1 MTAPPLRV
9 AVVGAG
15 YLGRFHALKYA
26 ALEGFELVGVVDPDH
41 GRVQAV
47 ARETGAEP
55 LSDYRSLAGRV
66 DAVSIVVPTQ
76 LHHEVGSHFLD
87 RGVHVLLE
95 KPMAASVAEARDLVA
110 RAAAHGCVLQVG
122 HLERF
127 NPAVMALGEILDRP
141 MFIECHRLAPYQPRG
156 TDVSV
161 ILDLMIH
168 DIDIIQDVVNSPVR
182 EVWPIGVPVLNT
194 EIDIANARIAFD
206 NGTVANVTAS
216 RVSTKTERKMRV
228 FQHNAYIVVDFLEK
242 TLATY
247 HCAPGGQADPPA
259 IQGDLAAFDQG
270 DALMAEIESFRTSI
284 LEGSPPL
291 VSGEDGARALET
303 AIRIARQM
311 QIPGAGEGGP

>member
-1 MTAPPLRV
+1 
-9 AVVGAG
+9 
-15 YLGRFHALKYA
+15 
-26 ALEGFELVGVVDPDH
+26 
-41 GRVQAV
+41 
-47 ARETGAEP
+47 
-55 LSDYRSLAGRV
+55 
-66 DAVSIVVPTQ
+66 
-76 LHHEVGSHFLD
+76 
-87 RGVHVLLE
+87 
-95 KPMAASVAEARDLVA
+95 
-110 RAAAHGCVLQVG
+110 VLQVG

-127 NPAVMALGEILDRP
+127 NPAVMALGSMLDRP

-168 DIDIIQDVVNSPVR
+168 DIDIIQDVVKSPVR

-247 HCAPGGQADPPA
+247 HCAPGGQSDPPA

-270 DALMAEIESFRTSI
+270 DALLAEIESFRTSI

-311 QIPGAGEGGP
+311 QIPGAGERGA